1 MFCNG
6 CQALDQD
13 DEMLRVRTATIQLRR
28 YSVVVQVLG
37 SCSGR
42 LGFVEFVR
50 AFALGFPCWSTS
62 FVCKR

>member
-42 LGFVEFVR
+42 LGFVESCVP
-50 AFALGFPCWSTS
+50 LH
-62 FVCKR
+62 